1 MSQGL
6 LVSLP
11 SIFFVWRFMK
21 NNKKKN
27 SQLGWS
33 FVVLLLAFTLSLLFG
48 VASEFALDKASIWI
62 AALIIVIF
70 IIVAI
75 LSDMVGVAIASAVPE
90 PFHAMAARKVRGA
103 KQALKLVNNAS
114 KVASIASDVIGDV
127 CGILSGAAA
136 ASIAIMIDA
145 GSIVAN
151 VFIGA
156 GFSALVASITIFGKS
171 IFKKYAIDNAEKI
184 ILILG
189 KVMSLFSRESNK
201 NTKK

>member
-1 MSQGL
+1 
-6 LVSLP
+6 
-11 SIFFVWRFMK
+11 MK
-21 NNKKKN
+21 NNDKKHG
-27 SQLGWS
+27 QIGWS
-33 FVVLLLAFTLSLLFG
+33 FVVLLLAFSLSLMFG

-62 AALIIVIF
+62 ASLIIVIF

-75 LSDMVGVAIASAVPE
+75 ISDMVGVAIASAVPE

-103 KQALKLVNNAS
+103 KQAIKLVNNAS

-145 GSIVAN
+145 GSTVAN

-156 GFSALVASITIFGKS
+156 GFSALVASLTIFGKS

-184 ILILG
+184 ILVLG
-189 KVMSLFSRESNK
+189 KVISIFSKDGKKR
-201 NTKK
+201 TKK

>member
-1 MSQGL
+1 
-6 LVSLP
+6 
-11 SIFFVWRFMK
+11 MK

-62 AALIIVIF
+62 SALIIVIF

-145 GSIVAN
+145 GSVVAN

>member
-1 MSQGL
+1 
-6 LVSLP
+6 
-11 SIFFVWRFMK
+11 MK
-21 NNKKKN
+21 NNNKKH
-27 SQLGWS
+27 SQLAWS
-33 FVVLLLAFTLSLLFG
+33 FVVLMLAFTLSLLFG

-62 AALIIVIF
+62 AGIIIVIF

-75 LSDMVGVAIASAVPE
+75 ISDMVGVAIASAVPE

-103 KQALKLVNNAS
+103 KQAIKLVNNAS

-136 ASIAIMIDA
+136 ASIALMIDG
-145 GSIVAN
+145 GSVVAN

-171 IFKKYAIDNAEKI
+171 VFKKYAIDNAEKI
-184 ILILG
+184 ILVLG
-189 KVMSLFSRESNK
+189 KVMSIFSRDNG
-201 NTKK
+201 KKSKK